1 MQAREMVRAL
11 LLAGKLKMK
20 VEVHQVPP
28 YTFCRVVLKTYDKKH
43 RKLDVEGIGFSKHN
57 PEDRKRPLWSWNS
70 GTGIAIAYV
79 RAIEM
84 VGEKLDTL
92 GITFIEKWKELGW

>member
-1 MQAREMVRAL
+1 MQAKEMVRAL

-43 RKLDVEGIGFSKHN
+43 KKLNIEGVGFSKHN
-57 PEDRKRPLWSWNS
+57 LEDRKHSLWGWDSE
-70 GTGIAIAYV
+70 TGVAIAYV
-79 RAIEM
+79 RAVEM
-84 VGEKLDTL
+84 VVGKLEIL
-92 GITFIEKWKELGW
+92 GVTFIEKWKELG